1 MTLLFGLF
9 TERVQMLQT
18 LTWVKF
24 NKQQEGGEG
33 GREFVTCHKWQVRM
47 PLLTHNNSGWNCK
60 RFLDHLDIR

>member
-47 PLLTHNNSGWNCK
+47 PLLTHNNSG
-60 RFLDHLDIR
+60 